1 MAAAK
6 LNMPERQ
13 SYTIVLDPIPVPD
26 EQNGGFGYGETVYGE
41 TALPFVGERPELQ
54 RPKVPERI
62 REMMK
67 LYEHGD
73 RDRRCRSASV
83 R

>member
-1 MAAAK
+1 MNRWKEAAMAAAK

-13 SYTIVLDPIPVPD
+13 NYTIVLDPIPVPD

-54 RPKVPERI
+54 R
-62 REMMK
+62 
-67 LYEHGD
+67 
-73 RDRRCRSASV
+73 RRCRSASA

>member
-41 TALPFVGERPELQ
+41 TR
-54 RPKVPERI
+54 
-62 REMMK
+62 
-67 LYEHGD
+67 
-73 RDRRCRSASV
+73 
-83 R
+83 

>member
-26 EQNGGFGYGETVYGE
+26 EQNGGF
-41 TALPFVGERPELQ
+41 
-54 RPKVPERI
+54 
-62 REMMK
+62 
-67 LYEHGD
+67 
-73 RDRRCRSASV
+73 
-83 R
+83 